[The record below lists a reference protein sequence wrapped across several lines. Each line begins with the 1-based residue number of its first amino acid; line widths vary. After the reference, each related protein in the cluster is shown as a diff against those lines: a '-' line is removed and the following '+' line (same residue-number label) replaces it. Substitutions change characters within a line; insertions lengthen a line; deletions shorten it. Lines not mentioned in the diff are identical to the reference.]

1 MPLPLIVLEHNG
13 HTLTFDPN
21 PRKHIYTL
29 DGNIVPG
36 VTTVNKKGYPTS
48 EKLLNWFMKN
58 GRASKQIASEAADV
72 GKLVHKYAELKIAG
86 TIEQFDWKPVDE
98 SEFKREIKNSIALFE
113 AWFKTNNTK
122 TIASELMVAS
132 PTYQFAGTLDRLS
145 SNAHDEAGIEDYKTS
160 SGFFIDQFVQM
171 AGYKIAL
178 YEWKGIEAKWFRIN
192 LFSKKDAD
200 FHTLLVNR
208 EGWFLDGELYKQ
220 DPYAMQKLE
229 SQFLRNRKTYA
240 FVAEYDS
247 LFDEI
252 YHKLKGVE

>member
-1 MPLPLIVLEHNG
+1 MALPLIRLEHNN
-13 HTLTFDPN
+13 HILTFDPN

-58 GRASKQIASEAADV
+58 GRASKQIAAEAADV
-72 GKLVHKYAELKIAG
+72 GKILHKYAELKIAG
-86 TIEQFDWKPVDE
+86 QLDKFNWTEVE
-98 SEFKREIKNSIALFE
+98 EHEFKKEIKNCIDVFE
-113 AWFKTNNTK
+113 KWFTANTTK

-145 SNAHDEAGIEDYKTS
+145 SNDHDEAGIEDYKTS
-160 SGFFIDQFVQM
+160 SGFFVDQFVQM

-192 LFSKKDAD
+192 LFGKKDAD

-208 EGWFLDGELYKQ
+208 DGWYLDGTLF
-220 DPYAMQKLE
+220 DTDAYAMQKLE

-240 FVAEYDS
+240 FVDEHDPK
-247 LFDEI
+247 FDGI
-252 YHKLKGVE
+252 YQMLKAGE